1 MSETMAD
8 YEDQINASFRSFREG
23 DTVTGEVVSV
33 EEEEVLLDL
42 RSFSQGV
49 IPSGE
54 YSDDPNFHA
63 MDEIRTGEMLTAVVL
78 SPDDGQGR
86 VLLSL
91 REAKRE
97 EAWEQVEKALE
108 GGATL
113 VQLRE
118 KELPE
123 ADVQREAEEL
133 LELCHRYGVKL
144 ILDDDVELAAKV
156 GADGVH
162 IGQSDMELAH
172 AREILGPDK
181 IIGVTAKTVEQA
193 KAAEAGGAD
202 YLGSGAVFG
211 STTKKDAIPMKH
223 ELLEEICHSVKI
235 PVVAIGGITAEN
247 VLQLKGRGIA
257 GVAVV
262 SGIFACEDIE
272 TGTRHLGE
280 LVEQII

>member
-1 MSETMAD
+1 MNNMKKEQLRLYAVTDRTWLGNETL
-8 YEDQINASFRSFREG
+8 Y
-23 DTVTGEVVSV
+23 
-33 EEEEVLLDL
+33 
-42 RSFSQGV
+42 
-49 IPSGE
+49 
-54 YSDDPNFHA
+54 
-63 MDEIRTGEMLTAVVL
+63 
-78 SPDDGQGR
+78 
-86 VLLSL
+86 
-91 REAKRE
+91 
-97 EAWEQVEKALE
+97 EQVEKALE

-123 ADVQREAEEL
+123 ADVQKEAEEL

-156 GADGVH
+156 GADG
-162 IGQSDMELAH
+162 
-172 AREILGPDK
+172 
-181 IIGVTAKTVEQA
+181 
-193 KAAEAGGAD
+193 D
-202 YLGSGAVFG
+202 YLGRGAVFG

-262 SGIFACEDIE
+262 SGIFACEDIKA
-272 TGTRHLGE
+272 GTRHLGE

>member
-1 MSETMAD
+1 MNNMKKEQLRLYAVTDRTWLGNETL
-8 YEDQINASFRSFREG
+8 Y
-23 DTVTGEVVSV
+23 
-33 EEEEVLLDL
+33 
-42 RSFSQGV
+42 
-49 IPSGE
+49 
-54 YSDDPNFHA
+54 
-63 MDEIRTGEMLTAVVL
+63 
-78 SPDDGQGR
+78 
-86 VLLSL
+86 
-91 REAKRE
+91 
-97 EAWEQVEKALE
+97 EQVEKALE

-123 ADVQREAEEL
+123 ADVQKEAEEL

-156 GADGVH
+156 DADGVH

-223 ELLEEICHSVKI
+223 ELLEEICQSVKI

-262 SGIFACEDIE
+262 SGIFACEDIKA
-272 TGTRHLGE
+272 GTRHLGE

>member
-1 MSETMAD
+1 MNNMKKEQLRLYAVTDRTWLGNETL
-8 YEDQINASFRSFREG
+8 YQ
-23 DTVTGEVVSV
+23 
-33 EEEEVLLDL
+33 
-42 RSFSQGV
+42 
-49 IPSGE
+49 
-54 YSDDPNFHA
+54 
-63 MDEIRTGEMLTAVVL
+63 
-78 SPDDGQGR
+78 
-86 VLLSL
+86 
-91 REAKRE
+91 
-97 EAWEQVEKALE
+97 QVEKALE

-123 ADVQREAEEL
+123 ADVQKEAEEL

-181 IIGVTAKTVEQA
+181 IIGVTA

-272 TGTRHLGE
+272 AGTRHLGE

>member
-1 MSETMAD
+1 MKKEQLRLYAVTDRTWLGNETL
-8 YEDQINASFRSFREG
+8 YQ
-23 DTVTGEVVSV
+23 
-33 EEEEVLLDL
+33 
-42 RSFSQGV
+42 
-49 IPSGE
+49 
-54 YSDDPNFHA
+54 
-63 MDEIRTGEMLTAVVL
+63 
-78 SPDDGQGR
+78 
-86 VLLSL
+86 
-91 REAKRE
+91 
-97 EAWEQVEKALE
+97 QVEKALE

-123 ADVQREAEEL
+123 ADVQKEAEEL

-162 IGQSDMELAH
+162 IGQSDMGLAH
-172 AREILGPDK
+172 ARESLGPDK

-223 ELLEEICHSVKI
+223 ELLEEICHCVKI

-262 SGIFACEDIE
+262 SGIFACEDIKA
-272 TGTRHLGE
+272 GTRHLGE

>member
-1 MSETMAD
+1 MNNMKKEQLRLYAVTDRTWLGNETL
-8 YEDQINASFRSFREG
+8 Y
-23 DTVTGEVVSV
+23 
-33 EEEEVLLDL
+33 
-42 RSFSQGV
+42 
-49 IPSGE
+49 
-54 YSDDPNFHA
+54 
-63 MDEIRTGEMLTAVVL
+63 
-78 SPDDGQGR
+78 
-86 VLLSL
+86 
-91 REAKRE
+91 
-97 EAWEQVEKALE
+97 EQVEKALE

-123 ADVQREAEEL
+123 ADVQKEAEEL

-162 IGQSDMELAH
+162 IGQSDMGLAH

-211 STTKKDAIPMKH
+211 STTK
-223 ELLEEICHSVKI
+223 CHSDEARAAGRDLPQRENSGCGNRGNHGRECFAVKR
-235 PVVAIGGITAEN
+235 
-247 VLQLKGRGIA
+247 QRHRGCR
-257 GVAVV
+257 
-262 SGIFACEDIE
+262 SCQ
-272 TGTRHLGE
+272 RHFCLRGY
-280 LVEQII
+280 

>member
-1 MSETMAD
+1 MKKEQLRLYAVTDRTWLGNETL
-8 YEDQINASFRSFREG
+8 Y
-23 DTVTGEVVSV
+23 
-33 EEEEVLLDL
+33 
-42 RSFSQGV
+42 
-49 IPSGE
+49 
-54 YSDDPNFHA
+54 
-63 MDEIRTGEMLTAVVL
+63 
-78 SPDDGQGR
+78 
-86 VLLSL
+86 
-91 REAKRE
+91 
-97 EAWEQVEKALE
+97 EQVEKALE

-123 ADVQREAEEL
+123 ADVQKEAEEL

-223 ELLEEICHSVKI
+223 ELLEEI

-262 SGIFACEDIE
+262 SGIFACEDIKA
-272 TGTRHLGE
+272 GTRHLGE